1 MSGTTLARRLGRRA
15 TRLVAA
21 PVLVLATGACF
32 ATRQDVATVQSDL
45 LSMRA
50 DVARADSA
58 RARELGEVSAALRA
72 ATDSLRALG
81 ARNAH
86 FQGDAREALR
96 GLAEQLIQ
104 VQELTGQ
111 SQRRIQELRSDLE
124 RTSVPQT
131 GTPGSG
137 SAGAAGPSG
146 TSATPGDSAAGAAG
160 AAGATSAAPGP
171 NQLFQ
176 IAQDQLRRGSFGT
189 ARAGFQVLLRRYPN
203 ADVAPDAQFYVAETY
218 AGENNAAAAD
228 QAYGAVVTKYP
239 SSPRA
244 ATATFKRAQA
254 RAKDG
259 KTREATALYE
269 EVVRRWPRSDE
280 AVLAREALR
289 AR

>member
-1 MSGTTLARRLGRRA
+1 MSIGTTARRLGRRA
-15 TRLVAA
+15 TRLVVA
-21 PVLVLATGACF
+21 PALVLATGACY
-32 ATRQDVATVQSDL
+32 ATRQDVATVQADL
-45 LSMRA
+45 ISMRA
-50 DVARADSA
+50 EMDRADSV

-72 ATDSLRALG
+72 ATDSLRAMS
-81 ARNAH
+81 ARNTR

-124 RTSVPQT
+124 RSSVPQA
-131 GTPGSG
+131 GTQPGS
-137 SAGAAGPSG
+137 PSG
-146 TSATPGDSAAGAAG
+146 AQSGTPGDSAGAASG
-160 AAGATSAAPGP
+160 AAAGPTAGAPGP

-189 ARAGFQVLLRRYPN
+189 ARAGFQELLRRYPN

-218 AGENNAAAAD
+218 AGESNAAAAD

-254 RAKDG
+254 RAKEG
-259 KTREATALYE
+259 KPREATALYE